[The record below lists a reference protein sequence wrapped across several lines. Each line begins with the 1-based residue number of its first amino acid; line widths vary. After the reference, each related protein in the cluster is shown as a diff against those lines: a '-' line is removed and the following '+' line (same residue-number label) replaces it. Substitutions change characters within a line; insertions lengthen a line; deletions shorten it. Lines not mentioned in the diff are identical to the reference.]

1 MPAKIIT
8 VRAKTKEELK
18 RQVSRKIREAAK
30 KGLTYI
36 SQGYSDNRV
45 KRVKGAYQID
55 LTVHS

>member
-18 RQVSRKIREAAK
+18 KQVSKEIKEAAK

-45 KRVKGAYQID
+45 KKIKGAYEID